1 MMQERNFDGMQVLFV
16 EDDAIVRKGAKQ
28 ALELAGLSVIPC
40 ATAEEALAHL
50 SPEFP
55 GILISDVKL
64 PGIDGLE
71 LLRIAVAQ
79 DPSLPVILV
88 TGHGDVSMAV
98 GAMRQGAYDFIEKP
112 FSADLL
118 VEVSY
123 RALDKRRL
131 VLENIDL
138 RRQLENREGIE
149 ARIIGRSNAIAKV
162 RQVVLNLATKSAD
175 IMILGETGTGKEL
188 IARCLHDFSER
199 RNHHFVAINC
209 GALPESIFESE
220 LFGHEEGAFTGANRQ
235 RIGKIEYASGGTLF
249 LDEIESM
256 PLSLQVKLLRVLQE
270 RQVERLGSNQVI
282 PIDLRVIAATKD
294 DLRIL
299 AEQNKFRADLYY
311 RLNVAS
317 LTLPALRERRED
329 IPLLFEFFVLQGA
342 LRYGQAAPLIGIELL
357 RALMAQRW
365 PGNVRELRNIADR
378 FVLGLL
384 DDMLMPSGIRREG
397 SLAEQVDAFEKS
409 IIEDGLRRLEGNVVA
424 AAESLN
430 IPRKTLYDKLKKF
443 EISAEKFRAQTHEA
457 PDKPGR

>member
-1 MMQERNFDGMQVLFV
+1 MMLERNFDGMQVLLV
-16 EDDAIVRKGAKQ
+16 EDDAIVRKGSAQ
-28 ALELAGLSVIPC
+28 ALELAGLSVVAC
-40 ATAEEALAHL
+40 ATAEAALAHL
-50 SPEFP
+50 TPQFP
-55 GILISDVKL
+55 GIVISDVKL
-64 PGIDGLE
+64 PGMDGLQ
-71 LLRIAVAQ
+71 LLHIAVTQ
-79 DPSLPVILV
+79 DASLPVILV

-98 GAMRQGAYDFIEKP
+98 SAMRQGAYDFIEKP

-118 VEVSY
+118 VEVSF

-131 VLENIDL
+131 VLENLDL

-149 ARIIGRSNAIAKV
+149 ARIIGRSSAIAKV
-162 RQVVLNLATKSAD
+162 RQTVLTLATKSAD

-188 IARCLHDFSER
+188 IARCLHDFSDR
-199 RNHHFVAINC
+199 KKHHFVAINC

-282 PIDLRVIAATKD
+282 PIDVRVIAATKD
-294 DLRIL
+294 DLLVL
-299 AEQNKFRADLYY
+299 AEQKKFRADLYY

-317 LTLPALRERRED
+317 LTLPALRDRRED
-329 IPLLFEFFVLQGA
+329 ISLLFEYFVLQGA
-342 LRYGQAAPLIGIELL
+342 LRYGQPARLIGIELL
-357 RALMAQRW
+357 RALIAERW
-365 PGNVRELRNIADR
+365 AGNVRELRNVADR

-384 DDMLMPSGIRREG
+384 DDTLVPSGIRREG

-424 AAESLN
+424 VAESLN
-430 IPRKTLYDKLKKF
+430 IPRKTLYDKLKRY
-443 EISAEKFRAQTHEA
+443 EISTEKFR
-457 PDKPGR
+457 P

>member
-1 MMQERNFDGMQVLFV
+1 MREQSFGGLQVLLV
-16 EDDAIVRKGAKQ
+16 EDDAIVRKGAQ
-28 ALELAGLSVIPC
+28 QTLELAGLDVLPC
-40 ATAEEALAHL
+40 ASAEEALAHL

-55 GILISDVKL
+55 GIVLSDVQL
-64 PGIDGLE
+64 PGIDGLQ
-71 LLRIAVAQ
+71 LLRTAQAQ
-79 DPSLPVILV
+79 DASLPVILV

-118 VEVSY
+118 VEVCY

-131 VLENIDL
+131 VLENMDL

-162 RQVVLNLATKSAD
+162 RQTVLNLATKSAD

-270 RQVERLGSNQVI
+270 RQVERLGSNQ
-282 PIDLRVIAATKD
+282 PIAVNLRVIAATKD
-294 DLRIL
+294 DLL
-299 AEQNKFRADLYY
+299 ALADQKKFRADLYY

-317 LTLPALRERRED
+317 LTLPSLRDRRED

-342 LRYGQAAPLIGIELL
+342 LRYGQTAPLIGMELL
-357 RALMAQRW
+357 RALMAERW
-365 PGNVRELRNIADR
+365 AGNVRELRNIADR

-384 DDMLMPSGIRREG
+384 DDLLMPLGQRREG

-409 IIEDGLRRLEGNVVA
+409 IIEDGLRRLDGNVVA
-424 AAESLN
+424 AAESLHL
-430 IPRKTLYDKLKKF
+430 PRKTLYDKLKRF
-443 EISAEKFRAQTHEA
+443 DISAEKFRPQLTDA
-457 PDKPGR
+457 PAKDERS

>member
-1 MMQERNFDGMQVLFV
+1 MQERKFDGMHVLFV
-16 EDDAIVRKGAKQ
+16 EDDTLVRKGAKQ
-28 ALELAGLSVIPC
+28 ALELAGLSVIAC
-40 ATAEEALAHL
+40 ATAEEALPYL
-50 SPEFP
+50 TPEFR
-55 GILISDVKL
+55 GIVMSDVKL

-79 DPSLPVILV
+79 DASLPVILV

-98 GAMRQGAYDFIEKP
+98 GAMREGAYDFIEKP

-118 VEVSY
+118 VEVGY

-149 ARIIGRSNAIAKV
+149 ARIIGRSSAIAKV
-162 RQVVLNLATKSAD
+162 RQVVLSLAPKAAD

-199 RNHHFVAINC
+199 RNGHFVAINC
-209 GALPESIFESE
+209 GALPESVFESE
-220 LFGHEEGAFTGANRQ
+220 LFGHEEGAFTGASRQ

-270 RQVERLGSNQVI
+270 RQVERLGSNQLI

-294 DLRIL
+294 DLL
-299 AEQNKFRADLYY
+299 LLSEQKKFRADLYY

-329 IPLLFEFFVLQGA
+329 IPLLFEYFVLQGA
-342 LRYGQAAPLIGIELL
+342 LRYGQSAPLIGIDLL
-357 RALMAQRW
+357 HALMAERW
-365 PGNVRELRNIADR
+365 AGNVRELRNIADR

-384 DDMLMPSGIRREG
+384 DQTLMPSGGGRAG
-397 SLAEQVDAFEKS
+397 SLAEQVDAFEKA
-409 IIEDGLRRLEGNVVA
+409 IIEDGLRRLDGNVVA
-424 AAESLN
+424 AAESLQL
-430 IPRKTLYDKLKKF
+430 PRKTLYDKLKRLD
-443 EISAEKFRAQTHEA
+443 ITADTFRPH
-457 PDKPGR
+457 

>member
-1 MMQERNFDGMQVLFV
+1 MREQSFDGMQVLLV
-16 EDDAIVRKGAKQ
+16 EDDAIVRKGAQ
-28 ALELAGLSVIPC
+28 QTLELAGLCVLAC
-40 ATAEEALAHL
+40 ASAEEALTHL
-50 SPEFP
+50 SPNFP
-55 GILISDVKL
+55 GIVLSDVKL

-71 LLRIAVAQ
+71 LLRKALAQ
-79 DPSLPVILV
+79 EASLPVILV

-118 VEVSY
+118 VEVCY

-162 RQVVLNLATKSAD
+162 RQTVLNLATKSAD

-199 RNHHFVAINC
+199 RNNHFVAINC
-209 GALPESIFESE
+209 GALPEAIFESE

-270 RQVERLGSNQVI
+270 RQVERLGSNQPI
-282 PIDLRVIAATKD
+282 PINLRVIAATKD
-294 DLRIL
+294 DLLVL
-299 AEQNKFRADLYY
+299 ADQKKFRADLYY

-317 LTLPALRERRED
+317 LTLPALRDRRED

-342 LRYGQAAPLIGIELL
+342 LRYGQTAPLIGMGLL
-357 RALMAQRW
+357 RALMAERW
-365 PGNVRELRNIADR
+365 AGNVRELRNIADR

-384 DDMLMPSGIRREG
+384 DDLLMPSGIRREG

-409 IIEDGLRRLEGNVVA
+409 VIEDGLRRLDGNVVA

-430 IPRKTLYDKLKKF
+430 LPRKTLYDKLKRF
-443 EISAEKFRAQTHEA
+443 EISAEKFRPQLAETPARDER
-457 PDKPGR
+457 G

>member
-1 MMQERNFDGMQVLFV
+1 MMQERKFDGMHVLFV
-16 EDDAIVRKGAKQ
+16 EDDTLVRKGAKQ
-28 ALELAGLSVIPC
+28 ALELAGLSVIAC
-40 ATAEEALAHL
+40 ATAEEALPYL
-50 SPEFP
+50 TPQFR
-55 GILISDVKL
+55 GVVMSDVKL
-64 PGIDGLE
+64 PGIDGLQ

-79 DPSLPVILV
+79 DASLPVILV

-98 GAMRQGAYDFIEKP
+98 GAMREGAYDFIEKP

-118 VEVSY
+118 VEVSF

-149 ARIIGRSNAIAKV
+149 ARIIGRSSAIAKV
-162 RQVVLNLATKSAD
+162 RQVVLSLAPKAAD

-199 RNHHFVAINC
+199 RNGHFVAINC
-209 GALPESIFESE
+209 GALPESVFESE
-220 LFGHEEGAFTGANRQ
+220 LFGHEEGAFTGASRQ

-270 RQVERLGSNQVI
+270 RQVERLGSNQLI

-294 DLRIL
+294 DLL
-299 AEQNKFRADLYY
+299 LLSEQKKFRADLYY

-329 IPLLFEFFVLQGA
+329 IPLLFEYFVLQGA
-342 LRYGQAAPLIGIELL
+342 LRYGQSAPLVGIDLL
-357 RALMAQRW
+357 HALMAERW
-365 PGNVRELRNIADR
+365 AGNVRELRNIADR

-384 DDMLMPSGIRREG
+384 DQTLMPSGGGRAG
-397 SLAEQVDAFEKS
+397 SLAEQVDAFEKA
-409 IIEDGLRRLEGNVVA
+409 IIEDGLRRLDGNVVA
-424 AAESLN
+424 AAESLHL
-430 IPRKTLYDKLKKF
+430 PRKTLYDKLKRLD
-443 EISAEKFRAQTHEA
+443 ITADKFRPH
-457 PDKPGR
+457 